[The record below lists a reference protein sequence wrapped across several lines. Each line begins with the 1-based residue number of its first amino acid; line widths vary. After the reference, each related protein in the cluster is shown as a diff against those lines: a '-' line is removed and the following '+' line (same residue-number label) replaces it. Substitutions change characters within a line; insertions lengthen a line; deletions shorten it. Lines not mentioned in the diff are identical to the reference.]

1 MNEKEFC
8 YWLKSAFEL
17 SDIKS
22 FNEKQTKLIKEHLD
36 LVFNKVT
43 SPDVTQYPFAY
54 PLYPHG
60 PQDPMLGLEKTC
72 TGLPQE
78 FNLPQE
84 FDCAN
89 IPEAAINPLTTPNI
103 GGSSAGDI
111 KYCTPIGSC

>member
-22 FNEKQTKLIKEHLD
+22 FNEEQTKLIKEHLD

-54 PLYPHG
+54 PMYPTRPYEVTCMPTEG
-60 PQDPMLGLEKTC
+60 PTLELDCDKFLEKQDY
-72 TGLPQE
+72 P
-78 FNLPQE
+78 
-84 FDCAN
+84 
-89 IPEAAINPLTTPNI
+89 NPPMSA
-103 GGSSAGDI
+103 GGTSAGDI
-111 KYCTPIGSC
+111 KYCSPEASC